1 MALHHKPMYKAIH
14 QVTNNQ
20 LQDQNMA
27 DHEQFPVMHIMDCHK
42 MFVENV
48 YHQIHLKDQ
57 NRQSIDDAI
66 IRKEEEIINKIY
78 HQHLALSSLLLHC
91 LFHPTEY
98 SPISDHDDKFYSKKM
113 SEFLNESLS
122 VKKWQLDIQHTL

>member
-1 MALHHKPMYKAIH
+1 MALHHKLMYKVIH

-20 LQDQNMA
+20 LQDQNKA
-27 DHEQFPVMHIMDCHK
+27 GHVRFPAMHIMDCHK

-57 NRQSIDDAI
+57 NRQSIDDA
-66 IRKEEEIINKIY
+66 IINKIY

-113 SEFLNESLS
+113 SELLNESLIRFRH
-122 VKKWQLDIQHTL
+122 LDILYDNNRWL

>member
-1 MALHHKPMYKAIH
+1 MALHHKLMYKVIH

-27 DHEQFPVMHIMDCHK
+27 DHEQFPVMHIMDYHK

-66 IRKEEEIINKIY
+66 TSEIKVEEEIIINIY
-78 HQHLALSSLLLHC
+78 HQQCFIIITFALPFSSNRI
-91 LFHPTEY
+91 F
-98 SPISDHDDKFYSKKM
+98 SNFRSR
-113 SEFLNESLS
+113 
-122 VKKWQLDIQHTL
+122 